1 MAVPA
6 TAGIRLIEQL
16 VMLAAEGAEKRLKAF
31 RVERRARAGRTLRPG
46 RDTPL
51 WNAIADEVQ
60 PYLKVHGAQ
69 AALGRL
75 LGLDRQAIHAYFTA
89 RTRMPDAERTLQIV
103 TWLMLV
109 KQGRN
114 PEGMKVAATNS

>member
-1 MAVPA
+1 
-6 TAGIRLIEQL
+6 
-16 VMLAAEGAEKRLKAF
+16 MLAAEGAEKRLKAF
-31 RVERRARAGRTLRPG
+31 KVERRARGGRTLRPG

-89 RTRMPDAERTLQIV
+89 RTRMPDAERALQVV
-103 TWLMLV
+103 TWLILV

-114 PEGMKVAATNS
+114 PEGMKVASINS

>member
-1 MAVPA
+1 M
-6 TAGIRLIEQL
+6 
-16 VMLAAEGAEKRLKAF
+16 AAEGAEKRLKAF
-31 RVERRARAGRTLRPG
+31 RLERRARAGRTLRPG
-46 RDTPL
+46 RETPL

-60 PYLKVHGAQ
+60 PLLKVHGTQ

-75 LGLDRQAIHAYFTA
+75 LGLDRQAIHAYFIG

-103 TWLMLV
+103 TWLILV

-114 PEGMKVAATNS
+114 PEGMKVPSTPS